1 MVKGHPLSLAVH
13 LEHATNL
20 AGTKGSNGYLFS
32 THEGWN
38 DTRTVKST
46 STNSSC
52 RFTVANDALEQGFA
66 LVTCIG
72 PGLSIDLLLLYPP
85 DVEQRRLVFYF
96 SSIGGE
102 GWFIGNRDASSTCL
116 DRKYRE
122 LDSQSRHSRTRP
134 RRRIISLEISLMNN
148 SRPSCRYLRICSLPQ
163 TIAFVNTR
171 PPARTWHPRF
181 IPEPVR
187 FESFFLPLD
196 ATCVQRPKKISFST
210 RFLRGRENFRRSRIS
225 SFNFFF
231 FPLSL
236 SLSACKDRRLLSV
249 TFLSN
254 CNVRN

>member
-72 PGLSIDLLLLYPP
+72 PGLSIDLLPRCGTTSSRILFLLYWG
-85 DVEQRRLVFYF
+85 
-96 SSIGGE
+96 GGE
-102 GWFIGNRDASSTCL
+102 GWFIGNGDASSTCL

>member
-46 STNSSC
+46 STNSSR

-102 GWFIGNRDASSTCL
+102 EWFIGNGDASSTCL

-148 SRPSCRYLRICSLPQ
+148 SRPSCRYLRICFPPSNDRFCKYPPSRTDLTSPIHSRTRSLR
-163 TIAFVNTR
+163 I
-171 PPARTWHPRF
+171 
-181 IPEPVR
+181 
-187 FESFFLPLD
+187 L
-196 ATCVQRPKKISFST
+196 FST
-210 RFLRGRENFRRSRIS
+210 FGCDVCSAAEKNIFLYAVSTRSRKFS
-225 SFNFFF
+225 
-231 FPLSL
+231 PE
-236 SLSACKDRRLLSV
+236 
-249 TFLSN
+249 
-254 CNVRN
+254 

>member
-148 SRPSCRYLRICSLPQ
+148 SRPSCRYLRICFPPSNDRFCKYPPSRTDLTSPIHSRTRSLR
-163 TIAFVNTR
+163 I
-171 PPARTWHPRF
+171 
-181 IPEPVR
+181 
-187 FESFFLPLD
+187 L
-196 ATCVQRPKKISFST
+196 FST
-210 RFLRGRENFRRSRIS
+210 FGCDVCSAAEKNIFLYAVSTRSRKFS
-225 SFNFFF
+225 
-231 FPLSL
+231 PE
-236 SLSACKDRRLLSV
+236 
-249 TFLSN
+249 
-254 CNVRN
+254 

>member
-46 STNSSC
+46 STNSSR

-72 PGLSIDLLLLYPP
+72 PGLSIDLLPRCGTTSSRILFLLYWG
-85 DVEQRRLVFYF
+85 
-96 SSIGGE
+96 GGE
-102 GWFIGNRDASSTCL
+102 GWFIGNGDASSTCL

-148 SRPSCRYLRICSLPQ
+148 SRPSCRYLRICFPPSNDRFCKYPPSRTDLTSPIHSRTRSLR
-163 TIAFVNTR
+163 I
-171 PPARTWHPRF
+171 
-181 IPEPVR
+181 
-187 FESFFLPLD
+187 L
-196 ATCVQRPKKISFST
+196 FST
-210 RFLRGRENFRRSRIS
+210 FGCDVCSAAEKNIFLYAVSTRSRKFS
-225 SFNFFF
+225 
-231 FPLSL
+231 PE
-236 SLSACKDRRLLSV
+236 
-249 TFLSN
+249 
-254 CNVRN
+254 

>member
-46 STNSSC
+46 STNSSR

-96 SSIGGE
+96 SSIGGGGVIYRE
-102 GWFIGNRDASSTCL
+102 RWRLIDVSRSKVQGIGFSIASLTDASS
-116 DRKYRE
+116 
-122 LDSQSRHSRTRP
+122 SS
-134 RRRIISLEISLMNN
+134 NN
-148 SRPSCRYLRICSLPQ
+148 L
-163 TIAFVNTR
+163 
-171 PPARTWHPRF
+171 AR
-181 IPEPVR
+181 
-187 FESFFLPLD
+187 
-196 ATCVQRPKKISFST
+196 
-210 RFLRGRENFRRSRIS
+210 N
-225 SFNFFF
+225 
-231 FPLSL
+231 LSHE
-236 SLSACKDRRLLSV
+236 
-249 TFLSN
+249 
-254 CNVRN
+254 